1 MERRRDRL
9 VDRRCKLRDMK
20 TLDTFNW
27 TFNASDRA
35 QIIYELAGGRFI
47 EQHEDVLMLGNSG
60 VGKSHLAQA
69 ISMAAI
75 HAGFRVIYR
84 EAHRLFEDIVLA
96 TALGERSALINKLA
110 DVPLLVV
117 DDLGMRKLPTS
128 AAEHLL
134 EVIMR
139 RYERAS
145 TIVTSNRPARGL
157 PQIVWR
163 HSRRYGLPRS
173 THASR
178 PSHRDARQE
187 LPAP

>member
-1 MERRRDRL
+1 
-9 VDRRCKLRDMK
+9 MK

-163 HSRRYGLPRS
+163 HSCRNGLPRS
-173 THASR
+173 THASW
-178 PSHRDARQE
+178 PPHRDARQE